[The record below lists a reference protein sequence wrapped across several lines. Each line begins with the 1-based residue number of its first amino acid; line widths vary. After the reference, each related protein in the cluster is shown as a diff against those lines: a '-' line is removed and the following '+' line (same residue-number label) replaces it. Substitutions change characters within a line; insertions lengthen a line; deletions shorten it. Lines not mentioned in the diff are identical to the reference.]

1 MFHYFQFTGSQCFGV
16 LFFVFVFGVFFIGG
30 GGGELVE
37 EGMIKTH
44 HSEVQLILIWI
55 SLV

>member
-16 LFFVFVFGVFFIGG
+16 LFFVFVFGGFFIGG

-44 HSEVQLILIWI
+44 HSEV
-55 SLV
+55 